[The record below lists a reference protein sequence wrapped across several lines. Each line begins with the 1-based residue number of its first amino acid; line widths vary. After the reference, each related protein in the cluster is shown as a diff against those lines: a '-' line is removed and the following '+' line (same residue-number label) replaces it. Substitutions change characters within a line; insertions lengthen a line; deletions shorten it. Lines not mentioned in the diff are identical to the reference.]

1 MNYPCD
7 VIKDVLPLYYD
18 HACSEQTRQ
27 MVEDHLSECEP
38 CRRLMEKMGNTAYND
53 RLEKERETVMGHYT
67 RSMRRKLLLAGLCLF
82 VVPLLTCFI
91 VNLAV
96 GHTLDWFFIVLTALL
111 VFASLTAVPV
121 IAPEKKGLWAIG
133 SFTVSLMALLLTCA
147 LYSGGD
153 WFFVTAIPVLFGLS
167 LVFLPFILGQLPQKG
182 AASRHKGLIAMTAD
196 TILLYAV
203 ILVCGLYADVAG
215 YFRTA
220 LPITTV
226 TVLFAW
232 ALFVIIR
239 YGRGSGWIKAG
250 LCCILGGVFLSQI
263 QDIIDWILEGVWH
276 VSITEANL
284 FSWGTDMRINANC
297 YLLILLTG
305 IAVGLILLAVGWT
318 RGRSKRTTL
327 TK

>member
-27 MVEDHLSECEP
+27 IVEDHLSECEP
-38 CRRLMEKMGNTAYND
+38 CRRLMEKMGDTAYDD

-82 VVPLLTCFI
+82 VVPLLTCFV

-121 IAPEKKGLWAIG
+121 IASEKKGLWAIG

-153 WFFVTAIPVLFGLS
+153 WFFVTAIPVLFGLCV
-167 LVFLPFILGQLPQKG
+167 VFLPFILGQLLQRG
-182 AASRHKGLIAMTAD
+182 VASRHKGLIAMTAD
-196 TILLYAV
+196 TVLLYAV
-203 ILVCGLYADVAG
+203 ILVCGLYAGTAG
-215 YFRTA
+215 YFRVA
-220 LPITTV
+220 LLITTA
-226 TVLFAW
+226 TALFAW
-232 ALFVIIR
+232 ALFGIIR
-239 YGRGSGWIKAG
+239 YGKGNGWIKSG
-250 LCCILGGVFLSQI
+250 LCCILSGVFLSLI
-263 QDIIDWILEGVWH
+263 QDVIVWSLEGVWH
-276 VSITEANL
+276 ISMTDANL
-284 FSWGTDMRINANC
+284 FSWGMDIRINANC
-297 YLLILLTG
+297 YLLILLAG
-305 IAVGLILLAVGWT
+305 VAAGVILLAIGCT
-318 RGRSKRTTL
+318 RGRGQRMPL